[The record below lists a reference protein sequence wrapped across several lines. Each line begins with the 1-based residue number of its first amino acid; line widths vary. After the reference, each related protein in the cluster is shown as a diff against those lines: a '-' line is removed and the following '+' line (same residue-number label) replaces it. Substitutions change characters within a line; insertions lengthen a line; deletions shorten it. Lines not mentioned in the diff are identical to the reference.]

1 MTNSA
6 FNAREIA
13 KVNNVAIMAGND
25 PKKLVP
31 IKPICE
37 ALGID
42 YARQFQ
48 KLKDDEDLG
57 PTIGLAPTV
66 AADEKIREMVCLPM
80 EFIFG
85 WLFTIN
91 PKKCKT
97 GSARSSLN
105 VSDAMLPCLIRILR
119 LLRQFRQPKAET
131 ASGRLGTYPNSE
143 KGIS

>member
-1 MTNSA
+1 MTNLA
-6 FNAREIA
+6 LNTREIA

-57 PTIGLAPTV
+57 PTIGLTPTV
-66 AADEKIREMVCLPM
+66 AADGKIREMVCLPM

-91 PKKCKT
+91 PKNVKPEAQAAVMSYTNTSPLTLASSIKSRNGKRKT
-97 GSARSSLN
+97 GH
-105 VSDAMLPCLIRILR
+105 VSK
-119 LLRQFRQPKAET
+119 F
-131 ASGRLGTYPNSE
+131 
-143 KGIS
+143 

>member
-1 MTNSA
+1 MTNLA
-6 FNAREIA
+6 LNTREIA

-57 PTIGLAPTV
+57 PTIGLTPTV
-66 AADEKIREMVCLPM
+66 AADGKIREMVCLPM

-91 PKKCKT
+91 PKNVKPEAQEAVRTYSLQSYYKKVKCGK
-97 GSARSSLN
+97 
-105 VSDAMLPCLIRILR
+105 I
-119 LLRQFRQPKAET
+119 
-131 ASGRLGTYPNSE
+131 
-143 KGIS
+143 

>member
-1 MTNSA
+1 MTNLA
-6 FNAREIA
+6 LNTREIA

-57 PTIGLAPTV
+57 PTIGLTPTV
-66 AADEKIREMVCLPM
+66 AADGKIREMVCLPM

-85 WLFTIN
+85 WLIYQSIQ
-91 PKKCKT
+91 K
-97 GSARSSLN
+97 
-105 VSDAMLPCLIRILR
+105 M
-119 LLRQFRQPKAET
+119 
-131 ASGRLGTYPNSE
+131 
-143 KGIS
+143 

>member
-1 MTNSA
+1 MGVFCKLPLYYRIPFALAFLENMTNLA
-6 FNAREIA
+6 LNTREIA
-13 KVNNVAIMAGND
+13 KVNNVAIVASND

-57 PTIGLAPTV
+57 PTIGLTPTV
-66 AADEKIREMVCLPM
+66 AADGKIREMVCLPM

-85 WLFTIN
+85 W
-91 PKKCKT
+91 
-97 GSARSSLN
+97 
-105 VSDAMLPCLIRILR
+105 
-119 LLRQFRQPKAET
+119 
-131 ASGRLGTYPNSE
+131 
-143 KGIS
+143 